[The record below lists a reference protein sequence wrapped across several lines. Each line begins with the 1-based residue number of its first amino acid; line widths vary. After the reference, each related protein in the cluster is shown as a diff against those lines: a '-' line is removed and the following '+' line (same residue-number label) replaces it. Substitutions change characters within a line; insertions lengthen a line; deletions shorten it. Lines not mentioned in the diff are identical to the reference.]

1 MIDAFLNALPKKPQP
16 ALIRYGVTTFVVIA
30 FYILQELVVARSE
43 VFGFFLMYP
52 AIFFAGVA
60 YDRGSGFWATGV
72 STALLIWSIMGH
84 EGGQLPQSYFLPLLL
99 FVIIGG
105 LVAALSEALRHE
117 WERAVSAEKT
127 TALLM
132 RELQHRTKND
142 LSTAAAVLSLQARA
156 NPNSEVGAALA
167 DARDRLQVL
176 SKSHEH
182 FEDEGSQNIQMK
194 PFIEGICAN
203 LTDTMQHRCTVKV
216 DAICAEIA
224 LPRERAVPI
233 GLVVNELITNAFK
246 HGFPTGGEGRVQV
259 TLKDGGDVCLEV
271 EDNGKGCPKETRVGM
286 GTLLIEQL
294 TKQLGGTIERI
305 EAHPGCKVTLRV
317 PQ

>member
-1 MIDAFLNALPKKPQP
+1 MIETFLSALPKKPQP
-16 ALIRYGVTTFVVIA
+16 ALIRYGITTFIVIG
-30 FYILQELVVARSE
+30 FYILQQFFVDRTE

-60 YDRGSGFWATGV
+60 FDRGSGFWATGL
-72 STALLIWSIMGH
+72 SAALLIWSIMGH
-84 EGGQLPQSYFLPLLL
+84 ESGHLPQPYFLPLLL

-117 WERAVSAEKT
+117 WERSVSAEKT

-142 LSTAAAVLSLQARA
+142 LSTAAAVLSLQART
-156 NPNSEVGAALA
+156 NPNAEVGAALA

-176 SKSHEH
+176 SKAHEY
-182 FEDEGSQNIQMK
+182 FEGEGGQNIQMK

-203 LTDTMQHRCTVKV
+203 LTDTMQHMCIVKV
-216 DAICAEIA
+216 DATCAEIT

-246 HGFPTGGEGRVQV
+246 HGFPTGGQGRVQV
-259 TLKDGGDVCLEV
+259 TLKDGGDLCLEV
-271 EDNGKGCPKETRVGM
+271 EDNGKGCPKETREGV
-286 GTLLIEQL
+286 GTLLVGQL
-294 TKQLGGTIERI
+294 TKQLGGTIERT

-317 PQ
+317 PP

>member
-1 MIDAFLNALPKKPQP
+1 MIETFLSALPKKQQP
-16 ALIRYGVTTFVVIA
+16 AVIRYGITTLIVIGL
-30 FYILQELVVARSE
+30 YILQQFVIARTE

-60 YDRGSGFWATGV
+60 FDRGSGFWATGL
-72 STALLIWSIMGH
+72 SAALLIWSIMEHESGH
-84 EGGQLPQSYFLPLLL
+84 VPQSYFLPLLL

-117 WERAVSAEKT
+117 WERAVAAEKT

-142 LSTAAAVLSLQARA
+142 LSTAAAVLSLQART
-156 NPNSEVGAALA
+156 NPSEEVGAALA

-176 SKSHEH
+176 SKAHEH
-182 FEDEGSQNIQMK
+182 FEGKGGLNIHMK

-203 LTDTMQHRCTVKV
+203 LIETMQHTCTIKV
-216 DAICAEIA
+216 DSTCDEIT
-224 LPRERAVPI
+224 LPREQAVPI
-233 GLVVNELITNAFK
+233 GLVVNELITNAVK
-246 HGFPTGGEGRVQV
+246 HGFPPGDKGQVQV
-259 TLKDGGDVCLEV
+259 TLRDAGDLCLEV
-271 EDNGKGCPKETRVGM
+271 ADNGKGCPKETREGVGS
-286 GTLLIEQL
+286 LLVGQL
-294 TKQLGGTIERI
+294 TKQLGGTLERI

-317 PQ
+317 PL